1 MFYSIIL
8 FSFFLNMCFSLIFI
22 GCDLCQEI
30 RFGDC
35 PSHGPLHA
43 VRPSITLPESQKSY
57 AITTFPDEVGLC
69 ISSLPVAGFGVFARH
84 FIPLGTWIGPY
95 EGHKIS
101 VEEGLGQPQ
110 RQNFM
115 WEVSKSNFTTFNF
128 NL

>member
-1 MFYSIIL
+1 M
-8 FSFFLNMCFSLIFI
+8 
-22 GCDLCQEI
+22 CQEI

-69 ISSLPVAGFGVFARH
+69 ISSLQLAGFGVFARH

-101 VEEGLGQPQ
+101 VEEGINRPQ
-110 RQNFM
+110 QQNFM
-115 WEVSKSNFTTFNF
+115 WEVNPSTIWIDSIA
-128 NL
+128 